1 MGEIEEIVNLVAA
14 NTIAH
19 GDVEYDAD
27 AVAKLYEAVVE
38 KAVDELPAIIL
49 KDIKKMSST
58 GLRRRRRTRQG
69 FERRLWKHWKKPL
82 LLLELMVEL
91 AHEIGVDIGDQVRE
105 ETPITND
112 YTFIALQAIHAR
124 ACQMSRAILAL
135 LRAGF
140 PDDAHARWRSLHEL
154 AVVSAF
160 ISEHGEDVAERYL
173 LHEVVEQRK
182 LAQQYK
188 GSETWNQLD
197 PEVQREIEELETKY
211 QSLLNRY
218 GRAFKE
224 DYGWAESILGI
235 ERPNFAQIEQHVEM
249 DHWRPDYR
257 MASDNVHPNARG
269 TFYKISQGVTDRT
282 VLLAGP
288 SNMGLADPG
297 DFTARSLLLITAA
310 FVATNL
316 TVDSE
321 VQFEVLQLLRLK
333 TSDAFLQAGDAAER
347 IAEKKRRRQQSP
359 AGVAQQELYEP

>member
-27 AVAKLYEAVVE
+27 AVAELYEALVE
-38 KAVDELPAIIL
+38 KAVDEFPAIIL
-49 KDIKKMSST
+49 KDITGKSST
-58 GLRRRRRTRQG
+58 GLRRRRRARQDV
-69 FERRLWKHWKKPL
+69 ERKLWKHWEKPL

-91 AHEIGVDIGDQVRE
+91 ADEIGVGISDHVRE
-105 ETPITND
+105 EIPITND
-112 YTFIALQAIHAR
+112 YTFIALQAIYAR

-140 PDDAHARWRSLHEL
+140 ADDAHARWRSLHEL

-160 ISEHGEDVAERYL
+160 ISECGEDVAERYL

-182 LAQQYK
+182 LAQCYI
-188 GSETWNQLD
+188 GSETWNQLG
-197 PEVQREIEELETKY
+197 PEVQRKIEELETKY

-224 DYGWAESILGI
+224 DYGWAQSILGT
-235 ERPNFAQIEQHVEM
+235 ERPNFAQIEQHVGM
-249 DHWRPDYR
+249 NHWRPDYR

-269 TFYKISQGVTDRT
+269 AFYKISQGVTDGT

-288 SNMGLADPG
+288 SRFGLADPG
-297 DFTARSLLLITAA
+297 DCTARSLLLITSD

-316 TVDSE
+316 TVDYE

-333 TSDAFLQAGDAAER
+333 TSDAFLQAGDAADR
-347 IAEKKRRRQQSP
+347 IAE
-359 AGVAQQELYEP
+359 

>member
-1 MGEIEEIVNLVAA
+1 M
-14 NTIAH
+14 
-19 GDVEYDAD
+19 
-27 AVAKLYEAVVE
+27 
-38 KAVDELPAIIL
+38 
-49 KDIKKMSST
+49 
-58 GLRRRRRTRQG
+58 
-69 FERRLWKHWKKPL
+69 
-82 LLLELMVEL
+82 EL
-91 AHEIGVDIGDQVRE
+91 AHEIGVGISDQVRE

-112 YTFIALQAIHAR
+112 YTFIALHAIHAR

-140 PDDAHARWRSLHEL
+140 PDDAYARWRSLHEL

-160 ISEHGEDVAERYL
+160 ISKYGADVAERYL

-182 LAQQYK
+182 LAQHYN

-211 QSLLNRY
+211 KSLLKRY
-218 GRAFKE
+218 GRTFKE

-288 SNMGLADPG
+288 SNMGLAEPG
-297 DFTARSLLLITAA
+297 DCTARSLLLITAT

-316 TVDSE
+316 TVDSK

-333 TSDAFLQAGDAAER
+333 TSDAFLQVSDVAER
-347 IAEKKRRRQQSP
+347 IAAKKRRLRQSP

>member
-27 AVAKLYEAVVE
+27 AVAELYEALVE
-38 KAVDELPAIIL
+38 KAVDEFPAIIL
-49 KDIKKMSST
+49 KDITGKSST
-58 GLRRRRRTRQG
+58 GLRRRRRARQDV
-69 FERRLWKHWKKPL
+69 ERKLWKHWKKPL

-91 AHEIGVDIGDQVRE
+91 ADEIGIGICDHARE
-105 ETPITND
+105 EIPITND
-112 YTFIALQAIHAR
+112 YTFIALQAIYAR

-140 PDDAHARWRSLHEL
+140 ADDAHARWRSLHEL

-160 ISEHGEDVAERYL
+160 ISECGEDVAERYL

-182 LAQQYK
+182 LAQCYI
-188 GSETWNQLD
+188 GSETWNQLG
-197 PEVQREIEELETKY
+197 PEVQRKIEELETKY

-224 DYGWAESILGI
+224 DYGWAQSILGI
-235 ERPNFAQIEQHVEM
+235 ERPNFAQIEQHVGM
-249 DHWRPDYR
+249 NHWRPDSR

-269 TFYKISQGVTDRT
+269 AFYKISQGVTDGT

-288 SNMGLADPG
+288 SHFGLADPG
-297 DFTARSLLLITAA
+297 DCTARSLLLITSD

-316 TVDSE
+316 TVDYE

-333 TSDAFLQAGDAAER
+333 TSDAFLQAGDAADR
-347 IAEKKRRRQQSP
+347 IAE
-359 AGVAQQELYEP
+359 